1 MKSILFF
8 IAFAIGIICLAQPS
22 NYTFAEFQSKGDGNW
37 SSLSTWEVRY
47 DGGVWQDAQEIPGA
61 SGHPR
66 VSVLIRCGDII
77 SFNTSVT
84 YTLERLTLE
93 GIMMLT
99 SNNITVKFETDS
111 NFTLDIHGGTIIW
124 VHKNGAFQ
132 IPENAILII
141 NEYDEENETCPGNG
155 NHPLAFEHQNG
166 CNASTVFR
174 FGDPPKNKGGK
185 GNEYYCN
192 GEKTPTVFDLINNK
206 GSAIGSIPTANPAII
221 CNYDG
226 YTIPQIIANY
236 MNYEGDDSITYKL
249 TLESAPTSVFKSNF
263 SNKIGKLQKN
273 KKPIVIDLVKPLDV
287 PGDYKFKLE
296 VTLDTNASVTN
307 VGFVTIKRGESV
319 EFVGINPS
327 SDTGWEDDRVPT
339 LYNGLTAV
347 INANYDTGTYGSFSA
362 CSCEV
367 KPGKTLTIGEN
378 DYVELLDRIKVEG
391 TGTVIVENDGNLIQ
405 TYDTAVNDGNIEVR
419 KTFNFSAERK
429 QYNYVSIPVVDASK
443 DVKSTI
449 YSPNPTSV
457 QQYNTGTDYFD
468 ETNGLYISGI
478 GYAVKESPG
487 SPDFAQ
493 FTGTP
498 FNGVLPYTLKTNGN
512 RYNLVGNPY
521 PSNIDINM
529 LYKDN
534 EDNIGNS
541 FYFWDNRN
549 NGIFNQQGS
558 GYSGVSY
565 AIYDALTGTGVP
577 ASTGENQEIRI
588 PSQFVKVGTGFI
600 IQAETSALNFKN
612 SQRTINNT
620 GPSFFGKGAA
630 GNSTDVKD
638 RYWLTMITPGGIQV
652 TNAVV
657 YFEGGNDSYWK
668 DDTNSFLGADDLFT
682 IVEGNRLAIQGKSV
696 FSDEDVITLGYK
708 AFKEGT
714 HIISVFETDGVFADG
729 QQIYLIDKLL
739 NRIVN
744 LSEKPY
750 KFLSRAGEFN
760 DRFEIVYKPTQSSVS
775 EPTDIVKNL
784 INYSKV
790 DNRIQITSSLNRIS
804 EVEVF
809 DLSGRPL
816 YKKSNIQSKEFN
828 FNIKRFDRQIIIVT
842 VKTENGEYSTRKFV
856 N

>member
-1 MKSILFF
+1 MKPIFFF
-8 IAFAIGIICLAQPS
+8 IAFAVSVICLAQPS
-22 NYTFAEFQSKGDGNW
+22 NYTFAEFQSKGNGNW
-37 SSLSTWEVRY
+37 NSLSTWEARY

-61 SGHPR
+61 SGHPQ
-66 VSVLIRCGDII
+66 VSVLIQCGHII
-77 SFNTSVT
+77 NFNTSVT
-84 YTLERLTLE
+84 YKLERLTLE
-93 GIMMLT
+93 GIVMLT

-132 IPENAILII
+132 IPENAILVI
-141 NEYDEENETCPGNG
+141 NKYDEENETCPGNG
-155 NHPLAFEHQNG
+155 THPLAFEHQSG
-166 CNASTVFR
+166 CNANTVFR
-174 FGDPPKNKGGK
+174 FGEPPGDKGGK
-185 GNEYYCN
+185 GYEYYCN
-192 GEKTPTVFDLINNK
+192 GEKTPSVFDLILNK

-226 YTIPQIIANY
+226 STIPKINANY
-236 MNYEGDDSITYKL
+236 MNYEGNDSVTYIL
-249 TLESAPTSVFKSNF
+249 TLESAPTSDFKSNF

-273 KKPIVIDLVKPLDV
+273 KKPIVIDLVQPLDV

-319 EFVGINPS
+319 EFVGT

-347 INANYDTGTYGSFSA
+347 INANYDTETYGSFSA

-378 DYVELLDRIKVEG
+378 DYVELLDRIKNE
-391 TGTVIVENDGNLIQ
+391 GTVIVKNDGNLIQ
-405 TYDTAVNDGNIEVR
+405 IYDTAVNVGDIKFQKE
-419 KTFNFSAERK
+419 FNFSTERK
-429 QYNYVSIPVVDASK
+429 QYNFVSTPVIAAK
-443 DVKSTI
+443 NVKTSI
-449 YSPNPTSV
+449 YTPNPTSV
-457 QQYNTGTDYFD
+457 QMYNTGTDYFD
-468 ETNGLYISGI
+468 ETPGPYGP
-478 GYAVKESPG
+478 GKAYAVKEPANG
-487 SPDFAQ
+487 SPI
-493 FTGTP
+493 GELIGVP
-498 FNGVLPYTLKTNGN
+498 YNGILNYPLSTAGN
-512 RYNLVGNPY
+512 KYNMVGNPY
-521 PSNIDINM
+521 PSNLDINM

-534 EDNIGNS
+534 EDNIGNI

-549 NGIFNQQGS
+549 NEIFNQQGS
-558 GYSGVSY
+558 GYTGVSY
-565 AIYDALTGTGVP
+565 AIYDALTGTGNP

-588 PSQFVKVGTGFI
+588 PSPYVKVGTGFI
-600 IQAETSALNFKN
+600 IQAETSVLNFKN

-620 GPSFFGKGAA
+620 GPSFFGKGTA
-630 GNSTDVKD
+630 GNSADVKD
-638 RYWLTMITPGGIQV
+638 RYWLTMNTPGGIQV

-682 IVEGNRLAIQGKSV
+682 IVEDKKLAIQGKSV
-696 FSDEDVITLGYK
+696 FSDDDVITLGYK

-714 HIISVFETDGVFADG
+714 RIISVFETDGVFADG

-739 NRIVN
+739 NRTVN
-744 LSEKPY
+744 LSEKSY

-775 EPTDIVKNL
+775 EPTDIMKNL
-784 INYSKV
+784 ISYSKV

-816 YKKSNIQSKEFN
+816 YKKSNIQSKEFS

-842 VKTENGEYSTRKFV
+842 VKTEDGEYSTRKFV

>member
-8 IAFAIGIICLAQPS
+8 IAFAISTLCLSQ
-22 NYTFAEFQSKGDGNW
+22 
-37 SSLSTWEVRY
+37 
-47 DGGVWQDAQEIPGA
+47 
-61 SGHPR
+61 
-66 VSVLIRCGDII
+66 
-77 SFNTSVT
+77 T
-84 YTLERLTLE
+84 YQHHYR
-93 GIMMLT
+93 
-99 SNNITVKFETDS
+99 S
-111 NFTLDIHGGTIIW
+111 
-124 VHKNGAFQ
+124 A
-132 IPENAILII
+132 
-141 NEYDEENETCPGNG
+141 GNG
-155 NHPLAFEHQNG
+155 NWNSASSWEYSNDGLSWGTATNFPGQTGNTESTTVLIECGHTITFSQTYEYTKVGELVVKGRLQYGGMHIQITFLNSPLNDFFLDIDGGYIFFYNQCLLQLPNNTVLSIHGISCSSGTVGFGSDN
-166 CNASTVFR
+166 CNAGQDLLKIGNVGYNCKKDFPGLNDGNGAPISSLPSA
-174 FGDPPKNKGGK
+174 DPDIVCYYDNTTKPKI
-185 GNEYYCN
+185 
-192 GEKTPTVFDLINNK
+192 VA
-206 GSAIGSIPTANPAII
+206 S
-221 CNYDG
+221 
-226 YTIPQIIANY
+226 Y
-236 MNYEGDDSITYKL
+236 MNYTGTNNVNYELSLISTPIGSGFDFNLVLNKTG
-249 TLESAPTSVFKSNF
+249 TLNNNNT
-263 SNKIGKLQKN
+263 QK
-273 KKPIVIDLVKPLDV
+273 VIDLNQSLNA
-287 PGDYKFKLE
+287 PGDYVFSLKVSTGTGGNTKTGLR
-296 VTLDTNASVTN
+296 SI
-307 VGFVTIKRGESV
+307 TIKKGDSVVFENGVWDVNKGE
-319 EFVGINPS
+319 
-327 SDTGWEDDRVPT
+327 PT
-339 LYNGLTAV
+339 LFNGLTAI
-347 INANYDTGTYGSFSA
+347 INDNYNTNTFGSFSA

-367 KPGKTLTIGEN
+367 KPGKTLTIGSN
-378 DYVELLDRIKVEG
+378 NYVALLDRIKNEG
-391 TGTVIVENDGNLIQ
+391 NVIVENDGNLIQ
-405 TYDTAVNDGNIEVR
+405 INDSAENIGNVEVR
-419 KTFNFSAERK
+419 KVFNISAEHK
-429 QYNYVSIPVVDASK
+429 QYNYVSVPVVDPSK

-457 QQYNTGTDYFD
+457 QKYNTGTDYFD
-468 ETNGLYISGI
+468 ETVGLYISGI

-487 SPDFAQ
+487 SPDFGQ

-600 IQAETSALNFKN
+600 IQAETSVLNFSN

-630 GNSTDVKD
+630 GNTTDVKD

-657 YFEGGNDSYWK
+657 YFEGGNDLYWK
-668 DDTNSFLGADDLFT
+668 DDTSSFLGADDLFT
-682 IVEGNRLAIQGKSV
+682 IVEGKRLAIQGKSV
-696 FSDEDVITLGYK
+696 FSDGDVITLGYK

-714 HIISVFETDGVFADG
+714 HIISIYKTDGVFADG

-739 NRIVN
+739 NRTVN
-744 LSEKPY
+744 LSEKSY

-790 DNRIQITSSLNRIS
+790 DNRIQITSSMRRIS

-816 YKKSNIQSKEFN
+816 YKNSNIQSKEFN